1 MEPNLQ
7 QRAPDEQSDPQPR
20 PGDAELARQIVDV
33 LVDRQAADVTLLDLT
48 ALSTFADYFVI
59 ATAGNDRHM
68 GALIDAIV
76 KLPNTL
82 PGLHVHQEGE
92 SADGWV
98 LLDCGAVIV
107 HLFTEDQRAHYDLEG
122 LWSRAQQIVR
132 VQ

>member
-1 MEPNLQ
+1 MVAA
-7 QRAPDEQSDPQPR
+7 RPD
-20 PGDAELARQIVDV
+20 DATLAREIVDV

-68 GALIDAIV
+68 SALIDAVV
-76 KLPNTL
+76 KMPNTV

-92 SADGWV
+92 ASDGWV

-107 HLFTEDQRAHYDLEG
+107 HLFTVEQRVYYDLEG
-122 LWSRAQQIVR
+122 LWSRAQQVVR